1 MALTA
6 GAAPVQAD
14 PAEAGFVFTDADFDK
29 IRRLIKAQ
37 TGIHLSDA
45 KRSLVYSRLGRRL
58 RALGLSDF
66 ASYYARVE
74 MDAEELMRCINAITT
89 NLTAFFREPHHF
101 DYLARTVL
109 PELRRKN
116 ADSRR
121 LRIWSAGCS
130 TGEEPY
136 SIAMVVREVMG
147 AARDWDIKILATDLD
162 SDVVA
167 KAAAG
172 IYEERRLE
180 GVSEQRRRRWFRRGR
195 GANAGKVRVA
205 DEIRGLITFRQLN
218 LMHPWPMRG
227 PFDVIFCRNV
237 VIYFDKDTQ
246 RRLFDRYADILGAQR
261 YLFIGHS
268 ESLHRVSERFQ
279 SLGKTMYRKI
289 R

>member
-1 MALTA
+1 MRS
-6 GAAPVQAD
+6 GAAVA
-14 PAEAGFVFTDADFDK
+14 AESAESGFVFTDADFDK
-29 IRRLIKAQ
+29 IRRLIKDQ

-74 MDAEELMRCINAITT
+74 ADAEELMRCINAITT

-101 DYLARTVL
+101 DYLAQTVL
-109 PELRRKN
+109 PELRRRN

-147 AARDWDIKILATDLD
+147 ASRDWDIKILATDLD

-195 GANAGKVRVA
+195 GTNAGKVRVA
-205 DEIRGLITFRQLN
+205 DEIRALITFRQLN

-246 RRLFDRYADILGAQR
+246 RRLFDRYADILGPQR

>member
-14 PAEAGFVFTDADFDK
+14 PTEAGFVFTDADFDK

-66 ASYYARVE
+66 TSYYARVE
-74 MDAEELMRCINAITT
+74 TDPEELMRCINAITT

-101 DYLARTVL
+101 DYLAETVL

-116 ADSRR
+116 AGSHR

-167 KAAAG
+167 KAASG

-195 GANAGKVRVA
+195 GANAGKVRIA